1 MGRGLL
7 QAVGV
12 AAVVAALPLRLPSSD
27 EGTAWPSEAK
37 ELAGAEKAKDRA
49 GAKDW
54 AAGSEPSVVKTTEAV
69 IGRYASTVVGE
80 KR

>member
-1 MGRGLL
+1 
-7 QAVGV
+7 V
-12 AAVVAALPLRLPSSD
+12 
-27 EGTAWPSEAK
+27 WPSEAK
-37 ELAGAEKAKDRA
+37 ELAGAEKAKDLA